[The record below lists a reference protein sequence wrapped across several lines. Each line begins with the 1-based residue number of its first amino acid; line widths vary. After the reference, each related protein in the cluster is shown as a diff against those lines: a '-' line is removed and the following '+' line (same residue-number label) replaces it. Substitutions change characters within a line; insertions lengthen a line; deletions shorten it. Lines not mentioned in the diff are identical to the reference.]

1 MSFIEETI
9 VLKDVKVFNK
19 KNIMIYLIN
28 NIVRRNKNII
38 SPKNLTKMTGF
49 HI

>member
-28 NIVRRNKNII
+28 NIVRRNKKILYPRRI
-38 SPKNLTKMTGF
+38 
-49 HI
+49 